1 MSKEPTAA
9 EITQLR
15 EDLERCRSML
25 IQSAKLADLGQE
37 VASLAHEVAQPLL
50 AIKAFA
56 QMLKAQLNEDE
67 GAQRRAAFIEEQAIV
82 LEQLVTRLR
91 NYARQSSG
99 EETSTS
105 DLPAIVESVL
115 MLVDHRL
122 AKARVDVQV
131 TFPDFVPPVA
141 IDRVRGQQLL
151 VNLLTNAADAVE
163 GQDDRRVSVIGVVE
177 ATRVKVYVVDSGP
190 GIPPEVRDKIL
201 EPFFTTKGP
210 ERGTGLGLP
219 IVKEILDACGGG
231 LEILAASEVPFEGI
245 GGTGTAMVLDIP
257 LAGSAG

>member
-1 MSKEPTAA
+1 MNSDPTPSTEA
-9 EITQLR
+9 QLR
-15 EDLERCRSML
+15 EELERCRSML

-56 QMLKAQLNEDE
+56 QMLKAQLNADE

-82 LEQLVTRLR
+82 LEQLVIRLR
-91 NYARQSSG
+91 NYARQSTG
-99 EETSTS
+99 EESAAS
-105 DLPAIVESVL
+105 HLPAIVETVL

-122 AKARVDVQV
+122 AKARVDVKV
-131 TFPDFVPPVA
+131 VFPDHVPLVA
-141 IDRVRGQQLL
+141 LDRVRGQQLL

-163 GQDDRRVSVIGVVE
+163 GEDDRRVSVVGIVE

-190 GIPPEVRDKIL
+190 GIPPEVRSKML

-231 LEILAASEVPFEGI
+231 LEILQADEIPLEGFEGP
-245 GGTGTAMVLDIP
+245 GTAMVMDIP
-257 LAGSAG
+257 LAKMAG